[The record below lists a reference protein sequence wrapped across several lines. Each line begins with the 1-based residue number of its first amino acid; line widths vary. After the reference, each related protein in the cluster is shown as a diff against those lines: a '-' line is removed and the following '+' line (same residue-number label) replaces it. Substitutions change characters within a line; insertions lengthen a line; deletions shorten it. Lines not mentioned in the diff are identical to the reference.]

1 MGTTRLD
8 ISYQEEYLEKK
19 WERKAR
25 KHRAGKESDK
35 MQTEEIRKIGNEMQK
50 DPASNEEYSKSD
62 GKYKRAGRGTAKEE
76 EGTTTVW
83 DFWKMKTEELNVE
96 DAPVHKDEE
105 DSQAG
110 RKPSNQVEGILTV
123 IPTIRQLPDAEKEEV
138 DVEFGRKEE
147 ECFTR
152 FTANNEDS
160 MRRDALPDKI
170 VKISRAYTE
179 ERWSQ

>member
-1 MGTTRLD
+1 MEMKLGWVPQGWIYPT
-8 ISYQEEYLEKK
+8 K
-19 WERKAR
+19 RKILR
-25 KHRAGKESDK
+25 RSGEGKPESTAGKESDK

-50 DPASNEEYSKSD
+50 DPASNENYSKRK

-123 IPTIRQLPDAEKEEV
+123 IPTIRQLPDAEK
-138 DVEFGRKEE
+138 
-147 ECFTR
+147 
-152 FTANNEDS
+152 
-160 MRRDALPDKI
+160 
-170 VKISRAYTE
+170 
-179 ERWSQ
+179 